1 MSNSTALKSD
11 EFRVSQMAENLIG
24 SEIIK
29 LAGEIRELIAKG
41 EKVYN
46 FTIGDFDPNIFP
58 IPTEL
63 KEEIIQAYNKGETN
77 YPAADGII
85 DLRKSVSS
93 LIKNWQGLEYGE
105 NEILIAGG
113 ARPII
118 YAIYQALVD
127 PGDTVVF
134 PVPSWNNNHYT
145 HLSHAKPIFVETLP
159 ENNFMPT
166 ADEMRDH
173 LKGATLLALC
183 SPLNPTGTVFSKAQL
198 ESICDLVI
206 EENQRRSSDQKP
218 LYVMYDQIYWAL
230 TYGDIQH
237 FDPVN
242 LRPELRPYT
251 IFVDGISKSFAAT
264 GVRVGWAFGP
274 KRIIEKMKSILGHV
288 GAWAPKAEQV
298 ATAKFLNNN
307 NAVSEYL
314 IKFKTEVE
322 KRLQG
327 FYEGICTLKKEGF
340 AVDAIAPMAAIYL
353 TLKFDLKGKSTPAGD
368 ILETTEQV
376 TQYLLKEAGLA
387 IVPFSAFGAS
397 KTSVWYR
404 LSVGTA
410 TMPDVENSI
419 QSLREALSKLH

>member
-206 EENQRRSSDQKP
+206 EENQRRSSDEKP

-340 AVDAIAPMAAIYL
+340 AVYAIAPMAAIYL